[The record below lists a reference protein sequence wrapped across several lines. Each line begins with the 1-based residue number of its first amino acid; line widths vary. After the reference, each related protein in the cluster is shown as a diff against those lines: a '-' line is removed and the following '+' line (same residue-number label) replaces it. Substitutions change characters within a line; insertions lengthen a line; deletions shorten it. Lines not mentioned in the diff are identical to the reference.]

1 VFFWISHF
9 SFLIKLRVVFSRI
22 LFYLLQRFM
31 SSFFQKNHLDFTKQ
45 ETKTKSNPDYF
56 NLKTDRANEEKQ
68 EKIQNFL
75 FVSAAVVFIVAFVA
89 VIYA

>member
-1 VFFWISHF
+1 
-9 SFLIKLRVVFSRI
+9 
-22 LFYLLQRFM
+22 M
-31 SSFFQKNHLDFTKQ
+31 SSFSQKKHLDFTKE
-45 ETKTKSNPDYF
+45 ETKKKSNPDYF

-75 FVSAAVVFIVAFVA
+75 FVLAAAVFIVAFVA

>member
-1 VFFWISHF
+1 
-9 SFLIKLRVVFSRI
+9 
-22 LFYLLQRFM
+22 M

-45 ETKTKSNPDYF
+45 EIKTKSSPDYF

-75 FVSAAVVFIVAFVA
+75 FVSVAVVFIVAFVA

>member
-1 VFFWISHF
+1 
-9 SFLIKLRVVFSRI
+9 
-22 LFYLLQRFM
+22 M
-31 SSFFQKNHLDFTKQ
+31 SSFFQKNHLDFTKE

-56 NLKTDRANEEKQ
+56 NLKTERANEEKQ
-68 EKIQNFL
+68 EKVQNFL

>member
-1 VFFWISHF
+1 
-9 SFLIKLRVVFSRI
+9 
-22 LFYLLQRFM
+22 M
-31 SSFFQKNHLDFTKQ
+31 SSFSQKKHLDFTKE
-45 ETKTKSNPDYF
+45 ETEKKSNPDYF

-68 EKIQNFL
+68 EKVQNFL

>member
-1 VFFWISHF
+1 
-9 SFLIKLRVVFSRI
+9 
-22 LFYLLQRFM
+22 M
-31 SSFFQKNHLDFTKQ
+31 NSFFQKKNLNFAKE

-56 NLKTDRANEEKQ
+56 NLKTERADEEKQ
-68 EKIQNFL
+68 EKVQNFL